1 MTRGMVYKLIFILL
15 LIGFSVVLIL
25 PTFGDKTMRITMAR
39 DATAEQVDA
48 VKKRFAADA
57 YRTEQKESTI
67 SVSAGGQ
74 GITDAVMNEVRA
86 FPGVANAVI
95 QKHWAED
102 AVMAKKINLGLDLQG
117 GMHLVM
123 QADFKRIE
131 SRSVD
136 KQKLSDKDKSDLTQ
150 QALELIRNRIDKFGV
165 SEPSIRPRGNDAI
178 EIQLPGVKDP
188 RAVKKAIGTT
198 GQVEYRLVDEEYSN
212 KAAEWIAKNYP
223 EKKLPE
229 ETDRLDRI
237 LEDVSAGIQLPPALQ
252 ALYYWDRPQDTN
264 KIIPTHIIVLR
275 KEVSIA
281 GNDISKAWI
290 GNDEYGGLAVHF
302 TTTAEGATK
311 FADVT
316 SKKNWGKRLAIVIDD
331 KVRSAPRLNVQITS
345 GQAMINGNFTY
356 DEVTTLTRI
365 IKEGALPVDLNIIE
379 ERTVGPSLG
388 QDSIESGIKAAMLG
402 IAAVMIFM
410 AMYYKLAGVIAGI
423 GLMLNTVFQVA
434 ILSWLGFTLTLPGIA
449 GIILSVGMAVDAN
462 VLIYERMKEELRS
475 GKSVRMSVSLGF
487 DRAFWAIFDSNL
499 TTLISAFV
507 LAQFGTGPI
516 KGFAVTLT
524 IGLLCSLLVAL
535 YITRFVYEIISLN
548 KNIKRL
554 SI

>member
-1 MTRGMVYKLIFILL
+1 MTRGMIYKLIFILL
-15 LIGFSVVLIL
+15 LVGFAIVLIL
-25 PTFGDKTMRITMAR
+25 PTVGDKTMRITMSG
-39 DATAEQVDA
+39 DATAEEIEA
-48 VKKRFAADA
+48 VKKRFPADQ
-57 YRTEQKESTI
+57 YRMEQKDLAI

-86 FPGVANAVI
+86 FPGVATAVI
-95 QKHWAED
+95 LKHWAED

-123 QADFKRIE
+123 QSDFKRIE
-131 SRSVD
+131 SRSLD
-136 KQKLSDKDKSDLTQ
+136 KKKLSDKDKSDLTQ

-165 SEPSIRPRGNDAI
+165 SEPSIRPRGNDTI
-178 EIQLPGVKDP
+178 EIQLPGVKEP

-198 GQVEYRLVDEEYSN
+198 GRVEYRLVDDEGSA
-212 KAAEWIAKNYP
+212 KAAEWLKNNY
-223 EKKLPE
+223 KGAALPE
-229 ETDRLDRI
+229 DTETQDKILADMAADLRLPGDREL
-237 LEDVSAGIQLPPALQ
+237 
-252 ALYYWDRPQDTN
+252 LYFWNRKKDTN
-264 KIIPTHIIVLR
+264 KIIPVYPIVIMRDVAL
-275 KEVSIA
+275 A
-281 GNDISKAWI
+281 GNDISKASI
-290 GNDEYGGLAVHF
+290 DQDDYGLPAVRF

-311 FADVT
+311 LADVS

-331 KVRSAPRLNVQITS
+331 KVRSAPSLKEQLTTGS
-345 GQAMINGNFTY
+345 GIISGSFTQE
-356 DEVTTLTRI
+356 EVTTLTRI

-388 QDSIESGIKAAMLG
+388 QDSIESGIKAAILG

-410 AMYYKLAGVIAGI
+410 TMYYKLAGVIAGI
-423 GLMLNTVFQVA
+423 GLVLNTIFQVA

-449 GIILSVGMAVDAN
+449 GIILSIGMAVDAN
-462 VLIYERMKEELRS
+462 VLIYERMKEELRT

-524 IGLLCSLLVAL
+524 IGLLSSMLVAL

-548 KNIKRL
+548 KNIKKL